1 MKRYIVCCTCGVV
14 IFTGCY
20 AAPYKEYSLSVQQS
34 NAQIAEANKA
44 YYQYLTAQVQAN
56 AIQEQ
61 HRLNLQAKANAQ
73 PLVEMIPDG
82 KGGFITR
89 VNRQDA
95 NLPVTPITALP
106 PPSGFIKPAP
116 PEMESKAAVEF
127 GKTAIWGGAAMV
139 GLHGLWKT
147 IQAFATPPPASN
159 NSVTINKNENSGN
172 TTTNSTD
179 VTKTATV
186 TEDNDTVTANQDN
199 DTTTATTETNTETTT
214 VDSYNTTE
222 QTATATSSYTT
233 TETVTDDHHT
243 EENGNDNS
251 TTTWQPVEP
260 VDNSGGTAGTN

>member
-14 IFTGCY
+14 LFTGCY

-44 YYQYLTAQVQAN
+44 YYQYLTAQAQAN

-95 NLPVTPITALP
+95 NLPITPITVLP
-106 PPSGFIKPAP
+106 PPSGFIRPAP

-159 NSVTINKNENSGN
+159 SVTINKNENSGN
-172 TTTNSTD
+172 TTT
-179 VTKTATV
+179 KTETV

-199 DTTTATTETNTETTT
+199 DTTTTATETNTETTT

-222 QTATATSSYTT
+222 QTATATSNYTT
-233 TETVTDDHHT
+233 TETITDDHHT

-260 VDNSGGTAGTN
+260 VDNSGGAAGAN

>member
-14 IFTGCY
+14 LFTGCY

-44 YYQYLTAQVQAN
+44 YYQYLTAQAQAN

-95 NLPVTPITALP
+95 NLPITPITVLP
-106 PPSGFIKPAP
+106 PPSGFIRPAP

-147 IQAFATPPPASN
+147 IQAFATPPAS

-179 VTKTATV
+179 VTKTETV

-199 DTTTATTETNTETTT
+199 DITTTETNTETTT
-214 VDSYNTTE
+214 TDSYNITE
-222 QTATATSSYTT
+222 QTATATSNYTT

-260 VDNSGGTAGTN
+260 VDNSGGATGAN